1 MKRNLWKIIISMFVV
16 VIFSLILV
24 NNVLA
29 PSDMCEIEK
38 HPHMENSEP
47 EIVEINIIYD
57 DIVENTEK
65 IKTVK
70 IEDSEKIISEEV
82 LKVVWDTKTKINSVH
97 ILSNKEYISIDFSS
111 DSNVL
116 HTGTAGELSVLN
128 SLTKTFENIG
138 YKKVYFTVDEGM
150 YISGHIE
157 MELPPYLLPAEV
169 GEFD

>member
-1 MKRNLWKIIISMFVV
+1 MFVV

-29 PSDMCEIEK
+29 PSDLCEIEK

-70 IEDSEKIISEEV
+70 IEDSEKIIAEEV
-82 LKVVWDTKTKINSVH
+82 LKP
-97 ILSNKEYISIDFSS
+97 Y
-111 DSNVL
+111 NV
-116 HTGTAGELSVLN
+116 
-128 SLTKTFENIG
+128 
-138 YKKVYFTVDEGM
+138 
-150 YISGHIE
+150 
-157 MELPPYLLPAEV
+157 
-169 GEFD
+169 